1 MKRFWKI
8 TLFLFLFSVTLGGAM
23 LEAAPQRLRSVWANG
38 IRYLDLSDAVAA
50 YGGSISGGSTQSV
63 ATVGKRRLVF
73 YPDKRYAMFDGMRVN
88 LCSPLL
94 ARGGRVY
101 LGQLDHANVLVP
113 FLGSGKRYRHPVTK
127 IVLDPGH
134 GGRDQGTAGSR
145 LLEKAV
151 TLNLSN
157 RVAKILRAY
166 GYKVEL
172 TRTRDTAL
180 SLDERSA
187 YANRTG
193 ADLFISIHANASS
206 DRTVR
211 GIETFCMTPE
221 GAASSNSGKPD
232 SRRYPGNANNEQ
244 NFLLAY
250 NVQRALLGRTG
261 AEDSGVKFARFAVLR
276 GVNCPGVLIEVGFLS
291 NRSDEANLGS
301 AAYLDKL
308 ARGIASGILNY
319 HRSLSK

>member
-8 TLFLFLFSVTLGGAM
+8 SLLLLLFAVCSGGAL

-38 IRYLDLSDAVAA
+38 VRYLDLSDAVAA
-50 YGGSISGGSTQSV
+50 YGGSASSDSSQAV
-63 ATVGKRRLVF
+63 VTVGKRRLVF
-73 YPDKRYAMFDGMRVN
+73 YPDKRYAIFDGLRVN
-88 LCSPLL
+88 LCNPLL
-94 ARGGRVY
+94 TRGGRVY
-101 LGQLDHANVLVP
+101 LGQLDHANVLTP
-113 FLGSGKRYRHPVTK
+113 YLSSGRRYRHPVTK

-157 RVAKILRAY
+157 RVAKILRTY
-166 GYKVEL
+166 GYRVEL
-172 TRTRDTAL
+172 TRTRDVAL

-193 ADLFISIHANASS
+193 ADLFVSIHANASS

-232 SRRYPGNANNEQ
+232 SRRYSGNANNEQ

-250 NVQRALLGRTG
+250 DVQRALLARTG

-276 GVNCPGVLIEVGFLS
+276 GINCPGALVEVGFLS
-291 NRSDEANLGS
+291 NRSDEANLGNPV
-301 AAYLDKL
+301 YLDKL

-319 HRSLSK
+319 HRSLGK

>member
-8 TLFLFLFSVTLGGAM
+8 SLFLLLFAVFCGGAL

-38 IRYLDLSDAVAA
+38 VRYLDLADAAA
-50 YGGSISGGSTQSV
+50 TYGGSVSSGSSQAVVTL
-63 ATVGKRRLVF
+63 GKKRLIF
-73 YPDKRYAMFDGMRVN
+73 YPDKRYAIFDGLRVN
-88 LCSPLL
+88 LCNPLL

-101 LGQLDHANVLVP
+101 LGQLDHANVLTP
-113 FLGSGKRYRHPVTK
+113 YLGSGKRYRHPVAK

-145 LLEKAV
+145 LSEKAV

-172 TRTRDTAL
+172 TRSRDAAL
-180 SLDERSA
+180 SLDARSA

-193 ADLFISIHANASS
+193 ADLFVSIHANASS
-206 DRTVR
+206 DRTIR

-221 GAASSNSGKPD
+221 GAASSNSGKPE

-244 NFLLAY
+244 NFLLASY
-250 NVQRALLGRTG
+250 VQRSLLARTG
-261 AEDSGVKFARFAVLR
+261 AEDRGVKFARFAVLR
-276 GVNCPGVLIEVGFLS
+276 EINCPGVLVEVGFLS
-291 NRSDEANLGS
+291 NRSDEANLGNP
-301 AAYLDKL
+301 AYLDKL

-319 HRSLSK
+319 HRSLGK